1 MTSIYIFDI
10 IVMVIKVIVKIL
22 KMDHQGRGISK
33 LGEKTVFVNK
43 ALPNEVVDIKI
54 EKENKKI
61 MEADVVRL
69 IEKSPKR
76 IEPVCPYYSL
86 CGGCDLMHINYLD
99 ELLYKENKI
108 RQIIDKFT
116 TLPLNII
123 KPIVGNTNENY
134 RNKVTF
140 HVNGKI
146 GFYKEKSFN
155 IIEIDNCY
163 IADFKINKILKKI
176 KTINLNNIYEIVIR
190 TSKYLEDNMV
200 ILKVNN
206 FIDENKII
214 NDLKADVDTI
224 IIYQNKEYKTIYGK
238 GFINDKIGDY
248 IFKISPDSFFQ
259 VNTKGAKIL
268 YDKVLEYLNPSINDK
283 VLDLYCGTGTIGIY
297 ISKYVHSVKGVEIN
311 KYAVMDANYNK
322 NKNSVNNI
330 SFECLDAS
338 KIDKIKDKFDSVIVD
353 PPRSG
358 LDKKTINYL
367 INLKPKK
374 IVYVSCDPITLARD
388 LELIKNYYNVLEI
401 TPVDMFSNT
410 YHVESVV
417 LLTKVHK

>member
-1 MTSIYIFDI
+1 MTSIYIFGI

-134 RNKVTF
+134 RNKATF

-190 TSKYLEDNMV
+190 TSNYLEDNMV
-200 ILKVNN
+200 VLKVNN

-322 NKNSVNNI
+322 NKNNVNNI

-388 LELIKNYYNVLEI
+388 LELLKNYYNVLEI

-410 YHVESVV
+410 YHVECVCV
-417 LLTKVHK
+417 LNRQ